1 MVVKHIVLPDGQHPT
16 VAFTLPAQLCGP
28 KANET
33 EIGAALFTKMVRTGT
48 CNRRSRFA
56 TKAQV
61 RITQGT

>member
-1 MVVKHIVLPDGQHPT
+1 MVVKRTVLPGGQPPT
-16 VAFTLPAQLCGP
+16 VGFTLPAQLCGP

-33 EIGAALFTKMVRTGT
+33 EIGAALFTKMVRVGT

-56 TKAQV
+56 MTAQV